1 MSETTMANKR
11 IDWVREEM
19 VLLVVE
25 YFRTKKLSN
34 SEQTKSKV
42 LLSNK
47 LRQMGID
54 RGLDIPEDFRNLN
67 GITMQMANI
76 KHLDPEE
83 QERGNKGLDACSEL
97 MKTVVG
103 EYLAE
108 PEKIISEAYAIDNRR
123 EISKTTDEPEKIINA
138 SPTKEFFIN
147 MLVRDIELQ
156 PAIAELVD
164 NSLDGARKFRAKY
177 GYKGEC
183 TIQVFLSGEEFKILD
198 TCGGISVSDARN
210 YCFRFGRDPKRPQE
224 IDNGTGIFGI
234 GMKRALFKMG
244 RAFTVVSKTPTDHF
258 KVEVDVDE
266 WLDKDNPEWTFKF
279 VESEE
284 GEDNPLDKCGTEIR
298 VSRLYQPISA
308 SFENPYF
315 ENTFREYLKRRS
327 SIFKTLNV
335 STRVNDKYIES
346 VDISFL
352 FDQKYKPYVKNEV
365 FDGVNIRI
373 IAACARM
380 GEPQKAGWYVLCNNR
395 MIVLADKTE
404 VTGWGEKPI
413 RPYHGDFAAFRGYV
427 FFDSDNLELLPWNTT
442 KTSVDSSSKY
452 YRRAKRMM
460 DDALLTFQ
468 KWRTEVNNLV
478 EANEGLTADNVLS
491 GNVKVMSDVEVNRYI
506 SSDHEFGLPVLTNEN
521 FPLPPEPRTSITFY
535 TEKRKVDEVKKKL
548 GLVAKKDIGETI
560 FNYFYEREIGE
571 DE

>member
-1 MSETTMANKR
+1 MSEAMMTNKR
-11 IDWVREEM
+11 IEWDREEM

-34 SEQTKSKV
+34 SEQIKSKV
-42 LLSNK
+42 LLSQK
-47 LRQMGID
+47 LRQMGRD
-54 RGLDIPEDFRNLN
+54 RGLLINDDYRNLN

-83 QERGNKGLDACSEL
+83 QERGNKGLEDCSKL
-97 MKTVVG
+97 MQEVVK
-103 EYLAE
+103 EYLDNSE
-108 PEKIISEAYAIDNRR
+108 RIISEAYAIDNKR
-123 EISKTTDEPEKIINA
+123 EINKTTDEPEKIINA

-164 NSLDGARKFRAKY
+164 NSLDGVRKFRTKY
-177 GYKGEC
+177 GYKEEC
-183 TIQVFLSGEEFKILD
+183 AIQVLFSGDEFKIID

-224 IDNGTGIFGI
+224 IENGTGIFGI

-244 RAFTVVSKTPTDHF
+244 RAFTVISKTPTDHF

-279 VESEE
+279 VESNDKEN
-284 GEDNPLDKCGTEIR
+284 NPLNECGTEIV

-315 ENTFREYLKRRS
+315 ENSFREYLKRRS
-327 SIFKTLNV
+327 SIFKNLNV
-335 STRVNDKYIES
+335 STSVNDKYIES
-346 VDISFL
+346 IDIAFL
-352 FDQKYKPYVKNEV
+352 FDQKYKPYVKNEE
-365 FDGVNIRI
+365 FDGVKIRV
-373 IAACARM
+373 IAACTRM

-404 VTGWGEKPI
+404 ITGWGEKSI
-413 RPYHGDFAAFRGYV
+413 RAYHGDFASFRGYV

-452 YRRAKRMM
+452 YQRAKRMM
-460 DDALLTFQ
+460 EEALTVFQ
-468 KWRTEVNNLV
+468 KWRSDVTGLV
-478 EANEGLTADNVLS
+478 EATDGLTTENILS
-491 GNVKVMSDVEVNRYI
+491 GTIKVISDVEVTRYI
-506 SSDHEFGLPVLTNEN
+506 SGDHEFVLPALTNEN

-548 GLVAKKDIGETI
+548 NLSKKTDIGEAI
-560 FNYFYEREIGE
+560 FNYYYEREIVE